1 MNCIFWRDS
10 EKIGS
15 EDDKLKFGYR
25 IPPISKVM
33 QIKEEKNKDDNI
45 NKSEALTLDSMT
57 NEHKNL

>member
-1 MNCIFWRDS
+1 MFWRDS

-15 EDDKLKFGYR
+15 EDDILKFGYR

-45 NKSEALTLDSMT
+45 NKSSNIKRKD
-57 NEHKNL
+57 

>member
-1 MNCIFWRDS
+1 MNCIFCRDS

-15 EDDKLKFGYR
+15 EDDILKFGYR